1 MSPAVLSIIQALIA
15 LGPSAI
21 DAINTIVH
29 AIHNQPT
36 TPEQEA
42 AVGHAL
48 VRALRG
54 TEHAAP

>member
-21 DAINTIVH
+21 EAITTIVN
-29 AIHNQPT
+29 AFHNQPT

-48 VRALRG
+48 VRAVRG
-54 TEHAAP
+54 TKNAVP

>member
-21 DAINTIVH
+21 EAITTVVN
-29 AIHNQPT
+29 ALHNQPT

-48 VRALRG
+48 IKALRG
-54 TEHAAP
+54 TDHAAP